1 VRRTWFVGVAFAVA
15 TLLPPAIAWSQTPVP
30 PQGLDDV
37 PTDKK
42 EEVVHLLRKVRER
55 HGDDA
60 VVIQTHLLL
69 NAMQKGSVLTTGIRV
84 DRVEESFG
92 KRYLGFALETGMVFD
107 DNTRDPEARLQVLW
121 GAVLEP
127 TLARLEDG
135 LQVQTADGIMV
146 EMQYRHRPYRNVAE
160 LRSSLDAE
168 PGTVEVA
175 RFYVLAADLDAVV
188 RKEMPLAAMLT
199 KSHVIVDGAERSVR
213 LVPADLPLTPGPD

>member
-1 VRRTWFVGVAFAVA
+1 M
-15 TLLPPAIAWSQTPVP
+15 LLSPGSVWSQTPVP
-30 PQGLDDV
+30 PQSLDDV

-42 EEVVHLLRKVRER
+42 EQVTHLLRKVRQR

-69 NAMQKGSVLTTGIRV
+69 NAMQKGSVLTTGVRV
-84 DRVEESFG
+84 DRVEESYG

-135 LQVQTADGIMV
+135 LQVIQADGIMV
-146 EMQYRHRPYRNVAE
+146 EMQYRHRPYRSVSE
-160 LRSSLDAE
+160 LRSSLDQQPGVAE
-168 PGTVEVA
+168 TA

-188 RKEMPLAAMLT
+188 RKEMPLADMLT
-199 KSHVIVDGAERSVR
+199 KSHVVVDGTERSVHV
-213 LVPADLPLTPGPD
+213 VPTSLSLTPGPD

>member
-1 VRRTWFVGVAFAVA
+1 M
-15 TLLPPAIAWSQTPVP
+15 LLSPGSVWSQTPVP
-30 PQGLDDV
+30 PQSLDDV

-42 EEVVHLLRKVRER
+42 EQVTHLLRKVRQR

-69 NAMQKGSVLTTGIRV
+69 NAMQKGSVLTTGVRV
-84 DRVEESFG
+84 DRVEESYG

-135 LQVQTADGIMV
+135 LQVTQADGIMV
-146 EMQYRHRPYRNVAE
+146 EMQYRHRPYRSVSE
-160 LRSSLDAE
+160 LRSSLDQQPGVAE
-168 PGTVEVA
+168 TA

-188 RKEMPLAAMLT
+188 RKEMPLADMLT
-199 KSHVIVDGAERSVR
+199 KSHVVVDGTERSVHV
-213 LVPADLPLTPGPD
+213 VPTSLSLTPGPD

>member
-1 VRRTWFVGVAFAVA
+1 VRRTWFVRFALVVA
-15 TLLPPAIAWSQTPVP
+15 TLLPPARVWSQTPVP
-30 PQGLDDV
+30 PQSLEDV

-42 EEVVHLLRKVRER
+42 EEVVHLLRKIRQR

-69 NAMQKGSVLTTGIRV
+69 NAMQKGSVLTTGVRV

-107 DNTRDPEARLQVLW
+107 DNTRDPEARVQVLW

-135 LQVQTADGIMV
+135 LQVTQADGIMV

-160 LRSSLDAE
+160 LRRSLE
-168 PGTVEVA
+168 EQPGTSEVA

-188 RKEMPLAAMLT
+188 RKQMPIAEVLT
-199 KSHVIVDGAERSVR
+199 KGHVVVDGAERSVR
-213 LVPADLPLTPGPD
+213 VVPATLPLTPGPD

>member
-1 VRRTWFVGVAFAVA
+1 MRRTWFVPVAFAVA

-30 PQGLDDV
+30 PQSLDDV

-42 EEVVHLLRKVRER
+42 EEVSRLLRKVRQR

-92 KRYLGFALETGMVFD
+92 KRYLGFALETGIVFD

-135 LQVQTADGIMV
+135 LQVEKADGIMV
-146 EMQYRHRPYRNVAE
+146 EMQYRHRPYRTVSE

-168 PGTVEVA
+168 PGTAEVA

-188 RKEMPLAAMLT
+188 RKEMPLNAMLT
-199 KSHVIVDGAERSVR
+199 KSRVLVDGTERNVHA
-213 LVPADLPLTPGPD
+213 VPADLPLTPGPD

>member
-1 VRRTWFVGVAFAVA
+1 MRRTWFVRFALVVA
-15 TLLPPAIAWSQTPVP
+15 TLLPPARVWSQTPVP
-30 PQGLDDV
+30 PQSLEDV

-42 EEVVHLLRKVRER
+42 EEVVHLLRKIRQR

-69 NAMQKGSVLTTGIRV
+69 NAMQKGSVLTTGVRV

-107 DNTRDPEARLQVLW
+107 DNTRDPEARVQVLW

-135 LQVQTADGIMV
+135 LQVTQADGIMV

-160 LRSSLDAE
+160 LRRSLE
-168 PGTVEVA
+168 EQPGTSEVA

-188 RKEMPLAAMLT
+188 RKQMPIAEMLT
-199 KSHVIVDGAERSVR
+199 KGHVVVDGAERSVR
-213 LVPADLPLTPGPD
+213 VVPATLPLTPGPD